1 MKSILNAHKAEAT
14 EMFLT
19 EYDEDVVHKAFYNV
33 GFEEGEARGEA
44 RGMSEAN
51 RKTARAM
58 LADGMPEE
66 TVAKYSSL
74 PIEEVRK
81 LKMV

>member
-1 MKSILNAHKAEAT
+1 
-14 EMFLT
+14 MFLT

-33 GFEEGEARGEA
+33 GFEEGEAKGEA

-58 LADGMPEE
+58 LAKGMDENLVSE
-66 TVAKYSSL
+66 CTSL

>member
-1 MKSILNAHKAEAT
+1 
-14 EMFLT
+14 MFLT

-33 GFEEGEARGEA
+33 GFEEGEAKGIAKGEARGEA
-44 RGMSEAN
+44 RGMAEAN

>member
-1 MKSILNAHKAEAT
+1 MKSILIAHKAEAT
-14 EMFLT
+14 EMYLT
-19 EYDEDVVHKAFYNV
+19 EYDHEQTLQGTYEVGVED
-33 GFEEGEARGEA
+33 
-44 RGMSEAN
+44 GMAKGMAEAN

-74 PIEEVRK
+74 PIDEIRK

>member
-1 MKSILNAHKAEAT
+1 
-14 EMFLT
+14 MFLT

-44 RGMSEAN
+44 RGMAEAN

-74 PIEEVRK
+74 HIEEVRK

>member
-1 MKSILNAHKAEAT
+1 
-14 EMFLT
+14 MFLT

-44 RGMSEAN
+44 RGMAEAN

>member
-1 MKSILNAHKAEAT
+1 MKSILIAHKAEAT
-14 EMFLT
+14 EMYLT
-19 EYDEDVVHKAFYNV
+19 EYDHEQTLQGTYEVGVED
-33 GFEEGEARGEA
+33 
-44 RGMSEAN
+44 GMAKGMEKGMAEAN

-58 LADGMPEE
+58 LAKGMDENLVSE
-66 TVAKYSSL
+66 CTSL